1 MHFSENRWQI
11 LRMPIALTLADGMPG
26 MYMVDM
32 LVLKIQKAERI
43 GSLIKRPDFLNFHQ
57 SFITF

>member
-1 MHFSENRWQI
+1 
-11 LRMPIALTLADGMPG
+11 MPIVLTLADGMPG